1 MRSLIYIALVCLLA
15 ACAGNNR
22 PLQML
27 SGQGPIYPPQAKSQQ
42 IEGEVVVA
50 YDVSIA
56 GQVVNATVVSS
67 DPAGL
72 FDAAALAAVRTW
84 RFNAPLVE
92 GERREALN
100 QHSTVSFRLTGAD
113 KYDAY

>member
-1 MRSLIYIALVCLLA
+1 MV

-42 IEGEVVVA
+42 IEGEVVIG
-50 YDVSIA
+50 YDVTIE
-56 GQVVNATVVSS
+56 GRVINARVVSS
-67 DPAGL
+67 DPVGL
-72 FDAAALAAVRTW
+72 FDASALAAVRSW

-100 QHSTVSFRLTGAD
+100 QQSTVTFRVTGVD
-113 KYDAY
+113 KYDKY